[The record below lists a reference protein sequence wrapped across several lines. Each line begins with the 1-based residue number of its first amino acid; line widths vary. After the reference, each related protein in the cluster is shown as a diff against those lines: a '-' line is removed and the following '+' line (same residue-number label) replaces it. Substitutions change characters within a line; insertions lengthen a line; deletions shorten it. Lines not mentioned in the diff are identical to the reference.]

1 MATMASGLAA
11 QSSRCLYVNPGIL
24 PHIRSALKAI
34 TDLGEKAKKKKKNKR
49 RINQKVK
56 WNDEIRRRRR
66 RMSSAQ
72 QLWVQ
77 RYGHVKALNVFS
89 FYDSRYLVGT

>member
-34 TDLGEKAKKKKKNKR
+34 TDLGEKAKKKKRKK
-49 RINQKVK
+49 
-56 WNDEIRRRRR
+56 NDELTKK
-66 RMSSAQ
+66 S
-72 QLWVQ
+72 
-77 RYGHVKALNVFS
+77 N
-89 FYDSRYLVGT
+89 GTMK

>member
-34 TDLGEKAKKKKKNKR
+34 TDLGEKEKR
-49 RINQKVK
+49 KT
-56 WNDEIRRRRR
+56 NDE
-66 RMSSAQ
+66 
-72 QLWVQ
+72 LT
-77 RYGHVKALNVFS
+77 KKPN
-89 FYDSRYLVGT
+89 GTMK